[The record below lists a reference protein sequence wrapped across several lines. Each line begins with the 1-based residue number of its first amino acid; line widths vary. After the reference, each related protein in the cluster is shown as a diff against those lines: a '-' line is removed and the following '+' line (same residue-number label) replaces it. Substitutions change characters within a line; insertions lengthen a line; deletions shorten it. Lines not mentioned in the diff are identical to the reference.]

1 MQSCSDTL
9 CHAQLY
15 PLSHVRAT
23 GKTIPDALQ
32 PNSPDERMYRDPA
45 ILQEATPCPAR
56 HNAQRTEPATTQ
68 CQKYKP
74 GPLTIP
80 PLVQIT
86 ICHGQKGK
94 HSKLPSPTPNHVQP
108 PHPTPPPT
116 KHAIPANNTT
126 KSQHTHPPKPSNHS
140 TPKTSPAI
148 PLHVTPSR
156 VPKQKGKNTHLHVSS
171 STSSYLQ
178 PSFYL
183 ILLERYINQS
193 PQWSTSHLYIF
204 LHSSGSLSHY
214 SLSRIQVPQLRSHIN
229 QPSET

>member
-94 HSKLPSPTPNHVQP
+94 HSKLPSPTQNHVQP

-126 KSQHTHPPKPSNHS
+126 KSQHTHPPKPSDHS
-140 TPKTSPAI
+140 TPKTSPRNPLTRNTI
-148 PLHVTPSR
+148 PCA
-156 VPKQKGKNTHLHVSS
+156 QAKGKRHS
-171 STSSYLQ
+171 
-178 PSFYL
+178 PSC
-183 ILLERYINQS
+183 
-193 PQWSTSHLYIF
+193 PQ
-204 LHSSGSLSHY
+204 
-214 SLSRIQVPQLRSHIN
+214 RSHIVEALGGDTLSTSI
-229 QPSET
+229 QPQSTLFTCYTLKVSIID